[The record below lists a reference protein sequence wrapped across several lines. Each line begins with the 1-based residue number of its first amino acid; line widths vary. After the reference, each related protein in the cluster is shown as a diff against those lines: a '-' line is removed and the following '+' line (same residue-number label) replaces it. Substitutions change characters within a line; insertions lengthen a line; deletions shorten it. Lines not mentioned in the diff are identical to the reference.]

1 MAPSTNSTRCVTNNF
16 NPTPI
21 QVTSFRV
28 TEEGSN
34 GVHMISLDSFGGRNL
49 KLAKTERAE
58 TVVFLNGL
66 RKALRMSAKPDHQRS
81 GPSNN
86 DAT

>member
-1 MAPSTNSTRCVTNNF
+1 MTISP
-16 NPTPI
+16 

-28 TEEGSN
+28 IEEGSN
-34 GVHMISLDSFGGRNL
+34 GVHMLAVDSFGGRNL
-49 KLAKTERAE
+49 VLSKTERPE

-66 RKALRMSAKPDHQRS
+66 RKALRMSAKPDHQLS
-81 GPSNN
+81 GPSRN

>member
-1 MAPSTNSTRCVTNNF
+1 MSKRLISKDVSLCFTALYF
-16 NPTPI
+16 

-34 GVHMISLDSFGGRNL
+34 GVHMLTIDSFGGRNL
-49 KLAKTERAE
+49 TLAKTERPE

-81 GPSNN
+81 GPCNN
-86 DAT
+86 DAS